1 MKDLNKFRKMDV
13 EEPLKELSHE
23 PVDNDLKNYIDQALK
38 KTFSVTEFVELQA
51 CVNSNDTYK

>member
-1 MKDLNKFRKMDV
+1 MDV

-51 CVNSNDTYK
+51 CVNSNDTFK